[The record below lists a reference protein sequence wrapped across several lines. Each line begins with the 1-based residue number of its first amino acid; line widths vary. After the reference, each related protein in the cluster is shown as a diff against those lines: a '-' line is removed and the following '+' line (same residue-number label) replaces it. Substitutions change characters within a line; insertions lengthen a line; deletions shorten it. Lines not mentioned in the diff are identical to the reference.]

1 MPWQYFLAGIER
13 SPKNQA
19 RLLMNRFAH
28 LSRKRTLIFGFVLV
42 PTALLTAT
50 LAQNNQPPRS
60 PDPPVLIWDIDLKL
74 ANALPRNFRT
84 TNDPLEQNKGET
96 PSTTGLSDLRASG
109 SGEFTPEGL
118 KLVLARTRG
127 PVTVFDLRQETHVF
141 VNELPVS
148 WYASHDWANVGR
160 SQEEIESE
168 EAARVKSFKPGSE
181 IDVRPGHPVKHPN
194 GHSVTP
200 QRVTVERAGTERNV
214 VEGADA
220 HYVRVTVTDHA
231 CPLVQ
236 EVDRFV
242 LAVRALP
249 ENAWAH
255 FHCEAGLGRTTTFM
269 VLYDMLRNANR
280 VSLDNIVG
288 RQKILSKGYDVIQPA
303 EPENWKAP
311 YAADR
316 AAFVRAFYDY
326 ARANPNGRPQLWSEW
341 LKSSANST
349 IKVCAR

>member
-28 LSRKRTLIFGFVLV
+28 LSSKRTLTFGFVLV
-42 PTALLTAT
+42 PAALWAAT

-84 TNDPLEQNKGET
+84 TNDPLKENKGET

-109 SGEFTPEGL
+109 SGEFTPESL
-118 KLVLARTRG
+118 KLVLTRTRG

-141 VNELPVS
+141 VNDMPVS

-160 SQEEIESE
+160 SQEDIERD
-168 EAARVKSFKPGSE
+168 EAARVQSFKPGSE
-181 IDVRPGHPVKHPN
+181 IDVRPGHPVKHGN
-194 GHSVTP
+194 SSSVTP
-200 QRVTVERAGTERNV
+200 QRVTVERASTERDV
-214 VEGADA
+214 AEGAGA
-220 HYVRVTVTDHA
+220 HYVRITVTDHA
-231 CPLVQ
+231 RPLDQ

-288 RQKILSKGYDVIQPA
+288 RQKILSKGYDVLQSA
-303 EPENWKAP
+303 DAENWKAP
-311 YAADR
+311 YTADR
-316 AAFVRAFYDY
+316 AAFVREFYDY

-341 LKSSANST
+341 LKSGT
-349 IKVCAR
+349 Q

>member
-1 MPWQYFLAGIER
+1 
-13 SPKNQA
+13 
-19 RLLMNRFAH
+19 MNRLAH
-28 LSRKRTLIFGFVLV
+28 AISRRLLIFGFVLV
-42 PTALLTAT
+42 PAALSTAA

-74 ANALPRNFRT
+74 ANVLPRNFRT
-84 TNDPLEQNKGET
+84 TNDPLEANKAET
-96 PSTTGLSDLRASG
+96 PSTTGLRDLRASG
-109 SGEFTPEGL
+109 SGEFTPESL

-127 PVTVFDLRQETHVF
+127 PVTVFDLRQETHIF

-160 SQEEIESE
+160 SQEEIERE
-168 EAARVKSFKPGSE
+168 EAAQVQSFKPGSE
-181 IDVRPGHPVKHPN
+181 IDVRPGHPVKHGN
-194 GHSVTP
+194 GNSVTP
-200 QRVTVERAGTERNV
+200 QRVTVERASTERDV
-214 VEGADA
+214 AQGAGT

-231 CPLVQ
+231 RPLDQ

-242 LAVRALP
+242 LAVRELP

-280 VSLDNIVG
+280 VSLEDIVS
-288 RQKILSKGYDVIQPA
+288 RQKILSHGYNVLQP
-303 EPENWKAP
+303 PESGDWKAP

-316 AAFVRAFYDY
+316 AKFVRAFYEY

-341 LKSSANST
+341 LKSAGQ
-349 IKVCAR
+349 

>member
-1 MPWQYFLAGIER
+1 
-13 SPKNQA
+13 
-19 RLLMNRFAH
+19 MNLFAYSS
-28 LSRKRTLIFGFVLV
+28 SRRPLIFGFALV
-42 PTALLTAT
+42 PAALWAAT

-84 TNDPLEQNKGET
+84 TNDPLKENKGKT
-96 PSTTGLSDLRASG
+96 PSTTGLNDLRASG

-160 SQEEIESE
+160 SHKEIESE
-168 EAARVKSFKPGSE
+168 EAARVQSFKPGSE
-181 IDVRPGHPVKHPN
+181 IDVRPGQPVKHGN
-194 GHSVTP
+194 GNSVTP
-200 QRVTVERAGTERNV
+200 EQITVERASTEQNI
-214 VEGADA
+214 VERAGA
-220 HYVRVTVTDHA
+220 HYARITVTDHTR
-231 CPLVQ
+231 PLDDA
-236 EVDRFV
+236 VDRFI

-249 ENAWAH
+249 QGTWAH

-269 VLYDMLRNANR
+269 VLYDTLRNANR
-280 VSLDNIVG
+280 VALEDIVL
-288 RQKILSKGYDVIQPA
+288 RQKILSHGYDVLQPD
-303 EPENWKAP
+303 EPGNWKAP

-316 AAFVRAFYDY
+316 AAFVQAFYEY
-326 ARANPNGRPQLWSEW
+326 ARANPNGRPKLWSEW
-341 LKSSANST
+341 LKSRPN
-349 IKVCAR
+349 